1 MDKLIKIV
9 DVLGSVVDALSM
21 IHAALSGITDK
32 LKKRPG
38 AVVVSTPSPS
48 ASAAETVGE

>member
-38 AVVVSTPSPS
+38 AVVVSDSPAA
-48 ASAAETVGE
+48 ASGASPVGE